1 MYNITFGF
9 IVVMIWFLIHV
20 PIQVLSCEFQQ
31 FLGPVKMLNDKVY
44 SETVN
49 IAYFIQLKYCNV
61 FSKEC
66 GKMGSDT
73 MF

>member
-1 MYNITFGF
+1 MNSGEKNDNAMNKCITTFGF

-49 IAYFIQLKYCNV
+49 VACFI
-61 FSKEC
+61 
-66 GKMGSDT
+66 
-73 MF
+73 